1 MTSKNKKKA
10 SGFGLLKKKITNVF
24 TFKFWGIAL
33 FLLLALVSVSNA
45 SYAAV
50 FNCGDNT
57 ATADARCFANT
68 FIHSLTE
75 NTAWCWGSLEADGV
89 DNDAAAVGAHCTEKA
104 NSGRIVGNGKY
115 CNRQETAKPYCKA
128 RDGKLILDMG
138 VGEEIVNANSG
149 WDIKIREGGV
159 KERYKVYVSND
170 LSHWMYVGTGCGTS
184 EFSLHGVNEN
194 EKYRYVKI
202 KANGNDRCNGQDL
215 PKDNYGADISWVFA
229 RAISTTGPAQL
240 CTPGQT
246 QTQSCGVSN
255 VGACRL
261 GSQTRICQ
269 GNSQWGAYGSC
280 QGAINPTTELCN
292 GIDDDCDGQ
301 IDNSINCQQP
311 SMNIPDQT
319 VDEDSGFNN
328 NLVDIWQYAF
338 DPNTPDN
345 QLTFSIIAQSNSGIV
360 DCVLDSNRYI
370 DCTTREDQNGY
381 NDVTVRMTDGSD
393 VVIDIFRVNVL
404 PINDIPVVIF
414 EEGSVCEGETT
425 TFNAKIF
432 DVEGDVN
439 VLWDF
444 GDGSTANGMTAKHK
458 YLNKGQYTLTITAT
472 DTNNVATTISQTIE
486 ARNCDVHNI
495 EISSA
500 FVDDYFKIKAGDN
513 IDVYVKVKNLGNVN
527 EKIKLRARIEELGL
541 TSEDM
546 VNFDLNDKAGRWN
559 LLGLKVP
566 YNAKKGEYVVK
577 VTAYTSSETIIEY
590 MTFKVE

>member
-319 VDEDSGFNN
+319 VDEGSGFNN

-381 NDVTVRMTDGSD
+381 TDVTLR
-393 VVIDIFRVNVL
+393 
-404 PINDIPVVIF
+404 
-414 EEGSVCEGETT
+414 
-425 TFNAKIF
+425 
-432 DVEGDVN
+432 
-439 VLWDF
+439 
-444 GDGSTANGMTAKHK
+444 
-458 YLNKGQYTLTITAT
+458 ITAT